1 MEVTMNHK
9 RLDAKIAWIT
19 GAASGIGE
27 ATADLFAD
35 EGAKVAVVDIQAERG
50 REVAELI
57 TDRGGQALFIACD
70 VAEEDQ
76 VHQSFDKTV
85 ERFGGVQIIV
95 NCAGIVDVAPLHEYS
110 EQQWDRLM
118 GVNLKSIF
126 FSIKHGIVH
135 LRKHKRSYVVNIGSV
150 GSFIGQANTPA
161 YTTSKHAVLG
171 LTRSIAL
178 DYAADGLRCNCIC
191 PGITD
196 TPMLRYH
203 LSTTPDSEA
212 TLAGRLRRVPMGVAL
227 TPRDIAKSVLYLCC
241 EDSAGVTGTSL
252 VIDGGYIAAAEWDTS
267 GETAFM
273 EPL

>member
-1 MEVTMNHK
+1 MSRK

-27 ATADLFAD
+27 ATAELFAD

-50 REVAELI
+50 REVAERI
-57 TDRGGQALFIACD
+57 AGRGGQVLFIKCD

-76 VHQSFDKTV
+76 VRESF
-85 ERFGGVQIIV
+85 ERAVGHFGGVQIIV

-135 LRKHKRSYVVNIGSV
+135 LRKYKRSYMVNIGSV
-150 GSFIGQANTPA
+150 GSFVGQGNTPA

-178 DYAADGLRCNCIC
+178 DYAVDGLRCNCIC

-203 LSTTPDSEA
+203 LSTTPDPEA
-212 TLAGRLRRVPMGVAL
+212 TLASRLRRVPMGVAL
-227 TPRDIAKSVLYLCC
+227 TPKDIARSVLTFCC

-267 GETAFM
+267 KNLG
-273 EPL
+273 